1 MLLEEIERIEEQ
13 QQQKEE
19 ELEQWRVNFENDME
33 GEQSRLQE
41 MIDTLSTER
50 SELENQLNSTIGN
63 FEEKEQAFVER
74 IHFLNQAKQALE
86 SKNSE
91 VIREITSMKTNLNSQ
106 KKVTTADETKWESE
120 KTELFEQIAR
130 ANEIMEE
137 KEQLKEDQ
145 LDSLE
150 DGYKTSLTVL
160 DQRIKMLNEEKRLTE
175 KTSQT
180 EVASIEVKLGS
191 ANKDLQDMRDINIH
205 LHTVIEKRET
215 VVADEVEAMRIEL
228 SGAQIKFDNRER
240 AYIEETR
247 DFSDKLIGLHELL
260 RKAQDRLEVGWDPER
275 EVSEVLRDQVTT
287 LERQLDVKDA
297 QNEKMKGQVIK
308 AQNSERV
315 EITDTCQEF
324 RSYLKHMN

>member
-1 MLLEEIERIEEQ
+1 M
-13 QQQKEE
+13 
-19 ELEQWRVNFENDME
+19 
-33 GEQSRLQE
+33 
-41 MIDTLSTER
+41 
-50 SELENQLNSTIGN
+50 
-63 FEEKEQAFVER
+63 
-74 IHFLNQAKQALE
+74 
-86 SKNSE
+86 
-91 VIREITSMKTNLNSQ
+91 
-106 KKVTTADETKWESE
+106 
-120 KTELFEQIAR
+120 
-130 ANEIMEE
+130 
-137 KEQLKEDQ
+137 
-145 LDSLE
+145 
-150 DGYKTSLTVL
+150 
-160 DQRIKMLNEEKRLTE
+160 
-175 KTSQT
+175 
-180 EVASIEVKLGS
+180 ASIEAKLGS

-260 RKAQDRLEVGWDPER
+260 RKAQDRLEAGWDPEK

>member
-1 MLLEEIERIEEQ
+1 
-13 QQQKEE
+13 
-19 ELEQWRVNFENDME
+19 ME

-175 KTSQT
+175 KTS
-180 EVASIEVKLGS
+180 
-191 ANKDLQDMRDINIH
+191 
-205 LHTVIEKRET
+205 
-215 VVADEVEAMRIEL
+215 
-228 SGAQIKFDNRER
+228 
-240 AYIEETR
+240 
-247 DFSDKLIGLHELL
+247 
-260 RKAQDRLEVGWDPER
+260 
-275 EVSEVLRDQVTT
+275 
-287 LERQLDVKDA
+287 
-297 QNEKMKGQVIK
+297 
-308 AQNSERV
+308 
-315 EITDTCQEF
+315 
-324 RSYLKHMN
+324 